1 MKDFNRGDGGGRFN
15 GPRSLNNQHSSY
27 PNHRFSRAIH
37 SAICADCGQ
46 PCEVPF
52 KPSGDKPVYCYNC
65 FGKKSAF
72 DSGRLAKRNSARP
85 SFQYN
90 EQDRLASFINN
101 QQQQLVILNT
111 KLDNILRLLTAKPAS
126 DQSLERAAKDKEEH
140 PVIKEVKKDV
150 KKETTAKKVAAPKK
164 AVKKVVAKNKK

>member
-1 MKDFNRGDGGGRFN
+1 M
-15 GPRSLNNQHSSY
+15 
-27 PNHRFSRAIH
+27 
-37 SAICADCGQ
+37 
-46 PCEVPF
+46 
-52 KPSGDKPVYCYNC
+52 
-65 FGKKSAF
+65 
-72 DSGRLAKRNSARP
+72 
-85 SFQYN
+85 
-90 EQDRLASFINN
+90 
-101 QQQQLVILNT
+101 VILNT